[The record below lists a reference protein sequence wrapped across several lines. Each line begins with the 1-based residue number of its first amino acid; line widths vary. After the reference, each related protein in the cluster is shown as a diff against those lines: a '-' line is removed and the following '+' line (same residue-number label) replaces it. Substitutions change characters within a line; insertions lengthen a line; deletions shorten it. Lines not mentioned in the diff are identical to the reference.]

1 MDEETR
7 TFLRGME
14 ERLLSRFEK
23 GETNLE
29 ERLLARIEKS
39 ETNLEERLLAR
50 IEKSETNLEERLL
63 ARIEKS
69 ETNLLRAFH
78 GWGRGMEIRQRNV
91 TGAVSGFDERLMLIE
106 ERVAELE
113 RGKLT

>member
-14 ERLLSRFEK
+14 ERLRSRMEK
-23 GETNLE
+23 GEANLEERVLARIEKAETNLE
-29 ERLLARIEKS
+29 KRLLAHIEKS
-39 ETNLEERLLAR
+39 ETNLEERLLV
-50 IEKSETNLEERLL
+50 
-63 ARIEKS
+63 RIEKS

-78 GWGRGMEIRQRNV
+78 GWGRGLEIRQRNA
-91 TGAVSGFDERLMLIE
+91 TGAITGFDERLTLIE

-113 RGKLT
+113 RGKLN